1 VRTYLCEAGENG
13 ERRKKIKKEK
23 RDLICDNVK
32 DVPLFSLEIVL
43 LCGLVENLDF
53 EYARQIGWTPR
64 AEAGFP
70 VLDHTPG
77 SDEFMTNLR

>member
-1 VRTYLCEAGENG
+1 MRS
-13 ERRKKIKKEK
+13 RREWGKKKENKK
-23 RDLICDNVK
+23 RKTRSDLRRCERCPFIY
-32 DVPLFSLEIVL
+32 SLEIVL